1 MTERWRE
8 LGLGLDIPDLTYPG
22 KHTDVAE
29 HLRAH
34 GWDTTK
40 ASLAELF
47 DAAGLAPLGDAA
59 QQAPANTIDF
69 VSAVKI

>member
-8 LGLGLDIPDLTYPG
+8 LGLDLDIADLTYPG

-34 GWDTTK
+34 GWNTTK
-40 ASLAELF
+40 ASLVELF
-47 DAAGLAPLGDAA
+47 DAAGLAPLADAS
-59 QQAPANTIDF
+59 QQAPANTIGF
-69 VSAVKI
+69 VRAIRA